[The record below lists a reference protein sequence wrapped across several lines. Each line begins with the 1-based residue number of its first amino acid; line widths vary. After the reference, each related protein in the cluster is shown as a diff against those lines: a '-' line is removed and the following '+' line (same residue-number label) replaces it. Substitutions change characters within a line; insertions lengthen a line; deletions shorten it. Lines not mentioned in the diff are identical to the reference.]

1 MAHYISSLFPGV
13 PVGVA
18 HGQMDSQLMET
29 IMDRFI
35 SGHYRILVSTAIV
48 ESGLDIPQANTIII
62 NRSDLFGIAELY
74 QLRGRVGRSG
84 TQAYCYFLVAGEGGL
99 TELAKKRLKT
109 LQDNTELGSGY
120 QIAMRDLEIRG
131 AGSLLGHQ
139 QTGHISMVGLDLY
152 MEMVEEAI
160 QTRVEP
166 VAIPVVRETP
176 RIDLGREARLPEDY
190 VVHPGLR
197 IDFYR
202 RLAHSFK
209 DLEIDQIESEL
220 RDRFGPL
227 PRSARALILG
237 AKIRVMTTRMGIS
250 EVRLKDRE
258 IFLKPSA
265 EKALSPRNAGKIA
278 QAFPDRITFHRD
290 GSFTLSGPASGFP
303 DDLARLEEL
312 LS

>member
-1 MAHYISSLFPGV
+1 MV
-13 PVGVA
+13 
-18 HGQMDSQLMET
+18 
-29 IMDRFI
+29 
-35 SGHYRILVSTAIV
+35 
-48 ESGLDIPQANTIII
+48 
-62 NRSDLFGIAELY
+62 IAELY

-84 TQAYCYFLVAGEGGL
+84 TQAYCYFLVSGEGGM
-99 TELAKKRLKT
+99 TDLAKKRLKT

-160 QTRVEP
+160 QSRVEP
-166 VAIPVVRETP
+166 VAIPIVRETP
-176 RIDLGREARLPEDY
+176 KIDLGREARLPEDY
-190 VVHPGLR
+190 VTHPGQR

-209 DLEIDQIESEL
+209 DFEIEQIESEL

-237 AKIRVMTTRMGIS
+237 AKIRVMTTRMGI
-250 EVRLKDRE
+250 VGG
-258 IFLKPSA
+258 
-265 EKALSPRNAGKIA
+265 SPQG
-278 QAFPDRITFHRD
+278 Q
-290 GSFTLSGPASGFP
+290 G
-303 DDLARLEEL
+303 
-312 LS
+312 